1 MKLAYIMPG
10 DYDNE
15 YCKEKEIYL
24 KGLTYHDTEIKVFT
38 TGATPFKSITSVTD
52 MALIAPG
59 AIAQV
64 TEAEKK
70 GYDGVVLGAT

>member
-10 DYDNE
+10 DYGKE
-15 YCKEKEIYL
+15 YCEEKERYL
-24 KGLTYHDTEIKVFT
+24 KGFTSPGTEIKVFT

-59 AIAQV
+59 AVKQV
-64 TEAEKK
+64 RDAEKT
-70 GYDGVVLGAT
+70 GYDGVILGAT